1 MSQIFCTVSFQFFYV
16 HVRSVIIDAITIS
29 SKIKYSL
36 NFASH
41 GKHFDLRYPKELL
54 SRSLHLSPG
63 VSLRIVV
70 AGEECK
76 VTGEY
81 FARAKPF
88 PGKSLKMSQETLL
101 RWLFLLSHSKFYFL

>member
-1 MSQIFCTVSFQFFYV
+1 M
-16 HVRSVIIDAITIS
+16 RSVIVDATTVS

-36 NFASH
+36 NFASQ
-41 GKHFDLRYPKELL
+41 GKHFDLRYPKELW

-63 VSLRIVV
+63 GSLRIVV

-76 VTGEY
+76 LTGEY

-88 PGKSLKMSQETLL
+88 PGMSLNMSREIL
-101 RWLFLLSHSKFYFL
+101 RFKPC